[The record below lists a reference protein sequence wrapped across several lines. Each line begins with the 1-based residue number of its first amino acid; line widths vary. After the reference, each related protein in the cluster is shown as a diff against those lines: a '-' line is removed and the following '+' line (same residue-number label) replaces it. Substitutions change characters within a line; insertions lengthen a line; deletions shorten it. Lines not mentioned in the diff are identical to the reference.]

1 MALTKNDLDQIGK
14 QTKDIV
20 HEVLTDFYQN
30 LFKVEFASK
39 EDLKGFAT
47 KKDLEKFATK
57 KDLEK
62 FATKKDLEKLRD
74 EVVTGQDKI
83 FKELQEMSDER
94 LVLYHRVYEEH
105 EPKLQD
111 HDKRISAIE
120 TIAL

>member
-1 MALTKNDLDQIGK
+1 MALTKSDLDQIGK

-57 KDLEK
+57 KDLNKLLRK
-62 FATKKDLEKLRD
+62 FDKAFD
-74 EVVTGQDKI
+74 GQDKI
-83 FKELQEMSDER
+83 FKELQEMRDEH
-94 LVLYHRVYEEH
+94 LVLHHRVYEGH
-105 EPKLQD
+105 GPKLQD
-111 HDKRISAIE
+111 RDKRISSLETAI
-120 TIAL
+120 L

>member
-1 MALTKNDLDQIGK
+1 MSLTKNDLDQIGK

-30 LFKVEFASK
+30 LFKVELASK

-62 FATKKDLEKLRD
+62 LSSKFDKAFD
-74 EVVTGQDKI
+74 GQDKI
-83 FKELQEMSDER
+83 FKELQEMRDEH
-94 LVLYHRVYEEH
+94 LVLHHRVYDKH
-105 EPKLQD
+105 EPQIQD
-111 HDKRISAIE
+111 HDKRISTLE
-120 TIAL
+120 TVILKIKP